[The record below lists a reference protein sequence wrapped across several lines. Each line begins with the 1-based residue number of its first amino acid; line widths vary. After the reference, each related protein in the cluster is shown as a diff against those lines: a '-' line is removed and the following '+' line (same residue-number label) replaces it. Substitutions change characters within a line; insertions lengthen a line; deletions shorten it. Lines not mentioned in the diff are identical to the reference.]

1 MYTLKIIM
9 NASYQKKRSQIF
21 CVFLLHFQV
30 MLKLVEKMT
39 GMNPVFQNKNS
50 LEKSIF
56 CSEISLKFLVKIKF
70 FEIVFRYNLFKYIKR
85 KTIIINLKFS
95 LSKYCSQLNFE
106 SNYHYFFNFCTP
118 RSDHKTCLSLFSND
132 DYFSQNMF

>member
-9 NASYQKKRSQIF
+9 SASYQKKRSQIF

-56 CSEISLKFLVKIKF
+56 CCEISLKFQ
-70 FEIVFRYNLFKYIKR
+70 IVFRYNL
-85 KTIIINLKFS
+85 
-95 LSKYCSQLNFE
+95 LSISKDN
-106 SNYHYFFNFCTP
+106 H
-118 RSDHKTCLSLFSND
+118 
-132 DYFSQNMF
+132 